1 MEDLCG
7 HFSVVSGRTQL
18 DYVTRR
24 FNPQKHSG
32 LGHRF
37 TRSQF
42 RMKPEENIAAKRRK
56 LEIRSSKSETRTEC
70 SNKAMF
76 ETPARFDHF
85 PPSVIRNCF
94 GFRYSIFGFSSQS
107 LFGISSFDIRVFLP
121 LVALAFSFLQ
131 VPSVAKAE
139 TALTSPGIDTNISVE
154 GIDCRASKKEKKQ
167 PAQDNDNSPD
177 STTDLNDDDGGLD
190 EVSAGTSARNDQDT
204 PHFSV
209 TDPAAVTLRALSFL
223 RLRQPASGGLPY
235 NSCLHEHTRER
246 APPSAVASA
255 EEDPPA

>member
-1 MEDLCG
+1 
-7 HFSVVSGRTQL
+7 
-18 DYVTRR
+18 
-24 FNPQKHSG
+24 
-32 LGHRF
+32 
-37 TRSQF
+37 
-42 RMKPEENIAAKRRK
+42 MKPEENIAAPAGCRPTTPGRRK
-56 LEIRSSKSETRTEC
+56 LEIRRSTGSGPERKPKGSSKLETIPNVRR
-70 SNKAMF
+70 SKF
-76 ETPARFDHF
+76 ETARPAELRLGHSSLSPFRSF
-85 PPSVIRNCF
+85 PSASAQGLSLSNGSPF
-94 GFRYSIFGFSSQS
+94 GNSNLFR
-107 LFGISSFDIRVFLP
+107 ISSFDIRVFLP

-204 PHFSV
+204 SHLSV